1 MKHNHNVTANQAMV
15 AIEKLSKSL
24 GTLGSYLI
32 GSNPILYGG
41 HWYMI
46 GNTWSGI
53 LYQLLRYIYTPY
65 TGAVGVMLHII
76 IM

>member
-1 MKHNHNVTANQAMV
+1 
-15 AIEKLSKSL
+15 
-24 GTLGSYLI
+24 
-32 GSNPILYGG
+32 
-41 HWYMI
+41 MI

-53 LYQLLRYIYTPY
+53 SYQLLRYIYTPY